1 MYPYNYVTRTQAKKL
16 AEQVESGS
24 YTSGLMFGVQWDLLL
39 KFIEE
44 KTVTKTNDAN
54 KKLVKEKIEKELN
67 NDSTNIGNYNN
78 NLSNITNTNAKFSKD
93 FGVNFIDCQYLKKS
107 SESILLTTGANVNFS
122 LINIYDI
129 AGNVWKWTKEFCNA
143 SYPCVYR
150 GGSCGYNGSDFPAKY
165 RDNNSTSYSNSVV
178 GFRLGL
184 WR

>member
-54 KKLVKEKIEKELN
+54 KKSVKEKIEKELN
-67 NDSTNIGNYNN
+67 NDSTNIWNYNN

-107 SESILLTTGANVNFS
+107 SESILLTTGANENFS

-129 AGNVWKWTKEFCNA
+129 AGNVWEWTLENTA
-143 SYPCVYR
+143 DNNYPYAIR
-150 GGSCGYNGSDFPAKY
+150 GGNYGDSYQANYHGGNHSPNGKCDI
-165 RDNNSTSYSNSVV
+165 
-178 GFRLGL
+178 GFRISLY
-184 WR
+184 

>member
-1 MYPYNYVTRTQAKKL
+1 MYPYNYVTSTQAKKL

-54 KKLVKEKIEKELN
+54 KKSVKEKIEKELN

-78 NLSNITNTNAKFSKD
+78 NLSNITNTNEK
-93 FGVNFIDCQYLKKS
+93 
-107 SESILLTTGANVNFS
+107 FS

-129 AGNVWKWTKEFCNA
+129 AGNVWEWTLENTA
-143 SYPCVYR
+143 DNNYPYAIR
-150 GGSCGYNGSDFPAKY
+150 GGNYGDSYQANYHGGNHSPNGKCDI
-165 RDNNSTSYSNSVV
+165 
-178 GFRLGL
+178 GFRISLY
-184 WR
+184 